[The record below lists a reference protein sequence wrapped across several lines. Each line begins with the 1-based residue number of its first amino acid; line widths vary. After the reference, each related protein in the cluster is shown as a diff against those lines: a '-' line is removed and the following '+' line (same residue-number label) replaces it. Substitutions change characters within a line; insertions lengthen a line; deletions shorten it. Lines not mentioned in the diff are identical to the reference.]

1 MIQTATLMKHNDMRC
16 LQVIMLIEE
25 SKEQNNG
32 YIGLCVCEC
41 VHLKERGTQGKET
54 RFCVTQGN
62 QLLGAFQMKLCT

>member
-32 YIGLCVCEC
+32 YIGLCVCVC
-41 VHLKERGTQGKET
+41 V
-54 RFCVTQGN
+54 CVAGEWEYMN
-62 QLLGAFQMKLCT
+62 VS